1 MRALAA
7 LILLTVAPALASAQK
22 GGWNLYGADGT
33 YQGSISREDNGTLDR
48 YGSDGSYQ
56 GSYDR
61 GSDGWN
67 AYDANGQYQGRISG
81 QGDPRIKSGEGLPA
95 VIGGQ

>member
-1 MRALAA
+1 MRLAIAA
-7 LILLTVAPALASAQK
+7 LIALSVAPALASAQA

-33 YQGSISREDNGTLDR
+33 YQGRISREQDGTLDR
-48 YGSDGSYQ
+48 YGADGSYQ
-56 GSYDR
+56 GHYDR

-67 AYDANGQYQGRISG
+67 AYDAQGSYQGRISG
-81 QGDPRIKSGEGLPA
+81 AGERGLPA

>member
-7 LILLTVAPALASAQK
+7 RIVLSLAPALAQAQA
-22 GGWNLYGADGT
+22 GGWNLYGA
-33 YQGSISREDNGTLDR
+33 
-48 YGSDGSYQ
+48 DGSYQ

-61 GSDGWN
+61 GSNRWDG
-67 AYDANGQYQGRISG
+67 YDANGQYQGRISG

-95 VIGGQ
+95 VIGAGQQ